1 MPIRITCSDC
11 GKTLKV
17 PERLAGKKGRC
28 PGCQAVVSIPTPAET
43 FEREIDPPTKRQ
55 RPQQR
60 ATTPESTSDD
70 EFGFLDDPALE
81 EDDAESTYSVG
92 STAPSL
98 PPRTVGGGKQKQPGK
113 TFQAAIE
120 ERGPKRQ
127 TYKEFTSVDA
137 EPAGRRDHLFFVF
150 MLALIP
156 LAWSIFLPQETV
168 ADRVIQQIEEADGD
182 PDQLDAEEIAE
193 LFADDSLPGA
203 HLSADSW
210 MHWSYAGVATVV
222 FLGLLITIS
231 GRSATTYDL
240 LVTGIVTG
248 TAGILMLLAIQW
260 IAFHTFGFW
269 LRGRGILILLF
280 MIVKFIGFSYVCALD
295 PDTGFLSS
303 FFGFTMGVGL
313 CEELCKAIPVVWYV
327 TSPRANWKGAM
338 LVGMASG
345 IGFGI
350 SEGITYSSQ
359 FYNGYAGW
367 QIYLVRF
374 ASCVTLH
381 AVWAGAVGLL
391 MFNDQTYCTDIDWE
405 AALMFVVKYL
415 SIAMVLHGLYDTL
428 LKKELEVWA
437 LLVAVVSWVWLAM
450 LFYRQRDHQL
460 QTA

>member
-193 LFADDSLPGA
+193 LFADRFVQGQPFADGIDFRKQRASEVPVGHIPPDKDCAKAVYFLLSDYASEITGA
-203 HLSADSW
+203 
-210 MHWSYAGVATVV
+210 
-222 FLGLLITIS
+222 
-231 GRSATTYDL
+231 
-240 LVTGIVTG
+240 
-248 TAGILMLLAIQW
+248 
-260 IAFHTFGFW
+260 
-269 LRGRGILILLF
+269 
-280 MIVKFIGFSYVCALD
+280 ALD
-295 PDTGFLSS
+295 VNGGDW
-303 FFGFTMGVGL
+303 V
-313 CEELCKAIPVVWYV
+313 AI
-327 TSPRANWKGAM
+327 
-338 LVGMASG
+338 
-345 IGFGI
+345 
-350 SEGITYSSQ
+350 
-359 FYNGYAGW
+359 
-367 QIYLVRF
+367 
-374 ASCVTLH
+374 
-381 AVWAGAVGLL
+381 
-391 MFNDQTYCTDIDWE
+391 
-405 AALMFVVKYL
+405 
-415 SIAMVLHGLYDTL
+415 
-428 LKKELEVWA
+428 
-437 LLVAVVSWVWLAM
+437 
-450 LFYRQRDHQL
+450 
-460 QTA
+460 